1 MRQTGSI
8 GSSLDGQFALH
19 LAEGRHRI
27 ERDFVFW
34 GAVKRALGWSPAVL
48 GLAAVLALAAPAV
61 ASAAP
66 RLYVS
71 TTGGLV
77 SAFSINADGSLQ
89 SRGVPG
95 TGGSTTE
102 GLAITPDAQN
112 LYVANFAN
120 NSVAGFHIFPLG
132 NIATLTNSPYTTGF
146 NTPLGVAPD
155 PFGRWLF
162 TWNHNAT
169 PRSINVSTIAAD
181 GQLNNISGSPFA
193 LTAPSQDPFAGS
205 VAPDGNHV
213 YVPNENNNP
222 AAAPET
228 VSAYAVASNGSLT
241 RIQTIASGN
250 PAVQS
255 NPFGST
261 ITPDGRF
268 LYVSNPEDGANGTI
282 SGFQV
287 NSDGTLTTI
296 DVSPSVAGDWLN
308 AAPGNHPLNEAVSPD
323 GHHLYVATRASS
335 TVNAYTIN
343 ADGSLTPIQGQ
354 PFSTDGTNGK
364 ALALTPDGKRLYVS
378 NNGSNNVSGFNVA
391 SDGSLTLMT
400 NSPFGVGDI
409 FPSPD
414 LESIA
419 ITPDQPPTAAFAST
433 PGLAGNPTGFDAST
447 STDSDGSPA
456 SYVWDFGD
464 GGNATTNDSK
474 VAHAYGKPGIYT
486 VKLTLTDNEGC
497 STQLIFTGKAT
508 LCNGSGVADVTH
520 QVTISAPKC
529 QGRSATI
536 IGTPQNDKL
545 KGTRR
550 GDVIAGQ
557 DGSDKIKGLA
567 GNDRICGG
575 NGKDTLKGG
584 GGNDVLQGGKG
595 KDILRGG
602 PGRDRLKGGPGR
614 DIETQ

>member
-1 MRQTGSI
+1 M
-8 GSSLDGQFALH
+8 
-19 LAEGRHRI
+19 LA
-27 ERDFVFW
+27 V
-34 GAVKRALGWSPAVL
+34 AL
-48 GLAAVLALAAPAV
+48 GLAAPAA
-61 ASAAP
+61 ASA
-66 RLYVS
+66 RGLYVS

-95 TGGSTTE
+95 TGGTLTE
-102 GLAITPDAQN
+102 GLAITPDGQN
-112 LYVANFAN
+112 LYVANFTTN
-120 NSVAGFHIFPLG
+120 NVAGFHIFPLG
-132 NIATLTNSPYTTGF
+132 NIGTLTNSPYTTGF
-146 NTPLGVAPD
+146 NTPLGVSPD
-155 PFGRWLF
+155 PEGRWLF

-169 PRSINVSTIAAD
+169 PRSINVSDIASD
-181 GQLNNISGSPFA
+181 GQLSNISGSPFA
-193 LTAPSQDPFAGS
+193 LTAPSIDPFAGS
-205 VAPDGNHV
+205 GAPDGNHV

-222 AAAPET
+222 AGAPET
-228 VSAYAVASNGSLT
+228 VSAYSVASDGSLT

-261 ITPDGRF
+261 ITPDGKF

-296 DVSPSVAGDWLN
+296 DISPGVSGNWLN

-343 ADGSLTPIQGQ
+343 SDGSLTPIQGQ
-354 PFSTDGTNGK
+354 PFATDGTNGK

-378 NNGSNNVSGFNVA
+378 NNGSNNVSGFDVA
-391 SDGSLTLMT
+391 SDGSLTLMP
-400 NSPFGVGDI
+400 NSPFGASDI
-409 FPSPD
+409 SASPD

-419 ITPDQPPTAAFAST
+419 IVPNQPPTAAFAT
-433 PGLAGNPTGFDAST
+433 KAALAGNPTSFDASS
-447 STDSDGSPA
+447 STDSDGTPA
-456 SYVWDFGD
+456 TYVWDFGD
-464 GGNATTNDSK
+464 GSK
-474 VAHAYGKPGIYT
+474 VTDDDPNVDHSYAKPGTYT

-497 STQLIFTGKAT
+497 SAQRIFTGKAT
-508 LCNGSGVADVTH
+508 LCNGSGVAGTSH
-520 QVTISAPKC
+520 QVKIAAPKC
-529 QGRSATI
+529 QGRTATI
-536 IGTPQNDKL
+536 IGTSKNDKL
-545 KGTRR
+545 KGTKR

-557 DGSDKIKGLA
+557 DGKDNISGLA

-595 KDILRGG
+595 KDTLIGG
-602 PGRDRLKGGPGR
+602 PGADKLKGGPGR
-614 DIETQ
+614 NTETQ